1 MKAEHEPPQAAA
13 ISAIG
18 ASSGIVIGP
27 ALLYDVRAA
36 GSIRRNIAA
45 GEVESEIERFRAAV
59 KLTRDGIEDLLQ
71 QADPSHVEVY
81 EEMFRVQRLMLNDL
95 APEVEATIRERG
107 LTAESAWY
115 LVLNKKRNA
124 ARSHKSEVVR
134 RGAELFNDLGD
145 RVMHTLTG
153 RQRLA
158 LKEIAQ
164 AAVIVAHDLSPS
176 DTAEIRHGMVLGFV
190 TEIGGR
196 TSHTAIMAR
205 SLEIPAVVAAS
216 GIMGMVTDGDT
227 LIVDGRHGR
236 VYVNPDGETLAYY
249 REQQHLLQL
258 EETRLQQFRD
268 LPAETLDGHKI
279 STHANIEL
287 PAEVE
292 AVRQYGASGI
302 GLYRTEF
309 LFLGRRDIP
318 DEDIQYEAYRQV
330 AEAVHP
336 MPVII
341 RTLDVGGDK
350 FASQLDLGT
359 EVNPFLGLRAIRFCL
374 KRKTLFRVQLRA
386 ILRASALGNVRLMF
400 PMISGVEEMREARE
414 FLELIKDDMRGRI
427 PFDEDMP
434 VGAMIEIP
442 SSVMIAAELAK
453 YSDFFSIGTNDLVQY
468 TLAVDRINDRI
479 AYLYDPLHPAVL
491 RMISMTVEACR
502 RTGRPLS
509 VCGEMAADPLSVLV
523 LLGFGIDHFSMSPM
537 SVPHIKDL
545 VRSVAYED
553 ARETTRR
560 ALTAESAQEV
570 RKLALEQAYQL
581 LPDYEWE
588 G

>member
-1 MKAEHEPPQAAA
+1 MKAEVELLRPPD

-27 ALLYDVRAA
+27 ALLYDVRAV
-36 GSIRRNIAA
+36 GTIRRAVAA
-45 GEVESEIERFRAAV
+45 EEVDGEIHRFRQAVRAAR
-59 KLTRDGIEDLLQ
+59 RDIQGLLE
-71 QADPSHVEVY
+71 QADPSHVGVF

-95 APEVEATIRERG
+95 APEVEATIRERS
-107 LTAESAWY
+107 LSAESAWY
-115 LVLNKKRNA
+115 LVLNKKRTA
-124 ARSHKSEVVR
+124 ARGHKSEVVR
-134 RGAELFNDLGD
+134 RGVELFNDLGD
-145 RVMHTLTG
+145 RVMKTLTG
-153 RQRLA
+153 RGRISLS
-158 LKEIAQ
+158 EIAQ
-164 AAVIVAHDLSPS
+164 ASIIVAHDLSPS
-176 DTAEIRHGMVLGFV
+176 DTAEIRRGMVLGFV

-205 SLEIPAVVAAS
+205 SLAIPAVVAAS
-216 GIMGMVTDGDT
+216 GIMQMVSDGDT

-236 VYVNPDGETLAYY
+236 VYINPDADTIRYY
-249 REQQHLLQL
+249 RGEQRLLEL
-258 EETRLQQFRD
+258 EEARLQQFRD

-279 STHANIEL
+279 STLANIEL
-287 PAEVE
+287 PNEVE
-292 AVRQYGASGI
+292 AVKEYGASGI
-302 GLYRTEF
+302 GLFRTEF
-309 LFLGRRDIP
+309 LFLNRRDIP
-318 DEDIQYEAYRQV
+318 DEETQYEAYRQV

-350 FASQLDLGT
+350 FASHLDLGA

-400 PMISGVEEMREARE
+400 PMIGSVEEMREARE
-414 FLELIKDDMRGRI
+414 FLELIKDEMRGQH
-427 PFDEDMP
+427 PFDESMP

-442 SSVMIAAELAK
+442 SSVLVAGELAK
-453 YSDFFSIGTNDLVQY
+453 YADFFSIGTNDLVQY
-468 TLAVDRINDRI
+468 TLAVDRVNDRI

-491 RMISMTVEACR
+491 RMIAMTVEASV

-509 VCGEMAADPLSVLV
+509 VCGEMAADPLAVLV
-523 LLGFGIDHFSMSPM
+523 LLGFGIDHFSMSPI
-537 SVPHIKDL
+537 SVPHIKNL
-545 VRSVAYED
+545 VRSLAYED

-560 ALTAESAQEV
+560 ALAAESAQEV
-570 RKLALEQAYQL
+570 RRIALEQAFQL
-581 LPDYEWE
+581 LPDYAWE